1 MATLAG
7 GHAGVSRYTAALSR
21 GLDRVAPEFDDLQ
34 LEALTTPAGAA
45 ALAFERIPVNTVGLP
60 GGAERSGWVRLLLE
74 QALAARRGAD
84 LLHFF
89 DLIGPV
95 VFRRRRF
102 VATIHDAAV
111 AHGFE
116 FTRLRRAYKRPLQP
130 WALRHARAV
139 VAVSAFARDEA
150 VRRLGGDADRIRV
163 IHSGPGL
170 IEPPAGRG
178 LAQVPEAPYVLF
190 VGTLADNKNLPFLVR
205 AFDAAGVDVDLVLAG
220 RRGSA
225 FEELRSTIA
234 AVDARARIRLTED
247 VSDAALDDLYRGAVA
262 LLHPSR
268 YEGFGFT
275 PLEAMARGCP
285 VLLSDIPPLREVSG
299 EGGLVL
305 PLDDEAVWSQAIRRV
320 VNDEALRADLRRRG
334 GETVSRYSWDETARR
349 LCELFL
355 EVGAA

>member
-7 GHAGVSRYTAALSR
+7 GHAGVSRYAAALSR
-21 GLDRVAPEFDDLQ
+21 SLDRVLPEFAALT
-34 LEALTTPAGAA
+34 LETITTPAGAEL
-45 ALAFERIPVNTVGLP
+45 LAFENMPIQSVGLP
-60 GGAERSGWVRLLLE
+60 RGVERSGWVRLLLE
-74 QALAARRGAD
+74 QALARRGKVD
-84 LLHFF
+84 LVHFF
-89 DLIGPV
+89 DLIGPLAS
-95 VFRRRRF
+95 RRRF
-102 VATIHDAAV
+102 VATVHDASV

-130 WALRHARAV
+130 WALRRAEAV

-150 VRRLGGDADRIRV
+150 VGRLGGDASRIRV

-170 IEPPAGRG
+170 IGPAAGG
-178 LAQVPEAPYVLF
+178 AHSAVPEERYLLF

-205 AFDAAGVDVDLVLAG
+205 AFDAASVDADLVLAG
-220 RRGSA
+220 RSGSA
-225 FEELRSTIA
+225 GGELEA
-234 AVDARARIRLTED
+234 AVAAARSRNRIRVVED
-247 VSDAALDDLYRGAVA
+247 LSDTALNDLYRGAVA

-299 EGGLVL
+299 DGALVL
-305 PLDDEAVWSQAIRRV
+305 PLDEAAWSDGIRRIV
-320 VNDEALRADLRRRG
+320 ADEALRTDLRRRG
-334 GETVSRYSWDETARR
+334 TETVSRYSWDETARR

-355 EVGAA
+355 ELGPA